1 MARYGFRYP
10 KMDPKLQSLLRHCA
24 LELWVPLLEAEV
36 PKAKRRKARP
46 DSETRKK
53 RRLEAEERK
62 LPAAVPSVSPRDEGH
77 AENKRKK
84 RPKVRKRK
92 RGPRLDR
99 DEAETESK
107 INQYKSRLFNGGGGW
122 FDAVDGDK

>member
-1 MARYGFRYP
+1 MP
-10 KMDPKLQSLLRHCA
+10 KP
-24 LELWVPLLEAEV
+24 
-36 PKAKRRKARP
+36 KRRKARP

-62 LPAAVPSVSPRDEGH
+62 LPAAVPSVPPRDEGH
-77 AENKRKK
+77 GENKRKK